1 MLHLNISEAGML
13 PEQPRSQTFRQFSI
27 STIKLKSLAKLSKE
41 SRLRTI
47 NEKGMTQIR
56 LCHEGKKKKKKK
68 HLMTLDQVSY
78 TAISL
83 HCSYFSYK
91 SESTYCQLQ

>member
-1 MLHLNISEAGML
+1 ML

-56 LCHEGKKKKKKK
+56 LCHEGEKKKKEKAFNDFGPSFL
-68 HLMTLDQVSY
+68 HSY
-78 TAISL
+78 ITALLLFLI
-83 HCSYFSYK
+83 
-91 SESTYCQLQ
+91 QI

>member
-56 LCHEGKKKKKKK
+56 LCHEGKKKKEKAFNDFGPSFL
-68 HLMTLDQVSY
+68 HSY
-78 TAISL
+78 ITALLLFLI
-83 HCSYFSYK
+83 
-91 SESTYCQLQ
+91 QI